1 MIKIIISLF
10 IFLIFSNFS
19 PAFAEYYLTLR
30 SDEVNL
36 RHGPSFSH
44 PIKLIYEKK
53 FLPVLVIDKSYNF
66 RKIID
71 HENNSGWIHISQLSK
86 KKAALSILDELIVF
100 QKPSI
105 YSKPLVKLE
114 IGRLCLV
121 KKCKNNW
128 CKIKT
133 GNYIGWIKKQ
143 KAHTFVFKKG
153 LNGLFFKGLRTI
165 E

>member
-1 MIKIIISLF
+1 MFYVNKILFFYFII
-10 IFLIFSNFS
+10 LIGSTS
-19 PAFAEYYLTLR
+19 FAEEGYYLTLR
-30 SDEVNL
+30 NDQVNL
-36 RHGPSFSH
+36 RQGPSLNY
-44 PIKLIYEKK
+44 PIKLVYNKK
-53 FLPVLVIDKSYNF
+53 FLPILIKDKSGNF
-66 RKIID
+66 RKVLD

-86 KKAALSILDELIVF
+86 KKAALNILDELIVF

-133 GNYIGWIKKQ
+133 GGYSGWVEKQ
-143 KAHTFVFKKG
+143 
-153 LNGLFFKGLRTI
+153 NLRGRL
-165 E
+165 

>member
-1 MIKIIISLF
+1 MFYVNKILFFYFII
-10 IFLIFSNFS
+10 LIGSIS
-19 PAFAEYYLTLR
+19 FADEGYYLTLR
-30 SDEVNL
+30 NDKVNL
-36 RHGPSFSH
+36 RQGPSLNY
-44 PIKLIYEKK
+44 PIKLVYNKK
-53 FLPVLVIDKSYNF
+53 FLPILIKDKSGNF
-66 RKIID
+66 RKVLD

-86 KKAALSILDELIVF
+86 KKAALSVLDELIVF

-133 GNYIGWIKKQ
+133 GGYSGWVEKQ
-143 KAHTFVFKKG
+143 
-153 LNGLFFKGLRTI
+153 NLRGRL
-165 E
+165 

>member
-1 MIKIIISLF
+1 MFYINRILFFYFII
-10 IFLIFSNFS
+10 LIGSTS
-19 PAFAEYYLTLR
+19 FADEGYYLTLR
-30 SDEVNL
+30 NDKVNL
-36 RHGPSFSH
+36 RQGPSLNY
-44 PIKLIYEKK
+44 PIKLVYNKK
-53 FLPVLVIDKSYNF
+53 FLPILIKDKSGNF
-66 RKIID
+66 RKVLD

-121 KKCKNNW
+121 KKCKKDW

-133 GNYIGWIKKQ
+133 GSYSGWVEKQ
-143 KAHTFVFKKG
+143 
-153 LNGLFFKGLRTI
+153 NLRGRL
-165 E
+165 

>member
-1 MIKIIISLF
+1 MFYINKILFFFFII
-10 IFLIFSNFS
+10 LIGSTS
-19 PAFAEYYLTLR
+19 FADEGYYLTLR
-30 SDEVNL
+30 NDKVNL
-36 RHGPSFSH
+36 RQGPSLNY
-44 PIKLIYEKK
+44 PVKLVYEKK
-53 FLPVLVIDKSYNF
+53 FLPILIKDKSGNF
-66 RKIID
+66 RKVLD

-121 KKCKNNW
+121 KKCKNDW

-133 GNYIGWIKKQ
+133 GGYSGWVEKQ
-143 KAHTFVFKKG
+143 
-153 LNGLFFKGLRTI
+153 NLRGRL
-165 E
+165 

>member
-1 MIKIIISLF
+1 MFYVNRILFFYFII
-10 IFLIFSNFS
+10 LIGSTS
-19 PAFAEYYLTLR
+19 FADEGYYLTLR
-30 SDEVNL
+30 NDKVNL
-36 RHGPSFSH
+36 RQGPSLNY
-44 PIKLIYEKK
+44 PIKLVYNKK
-53 FLPVLVIDKSYNF
+53 FLPILIKDKSGNF
-66 RKIID
+66 RKVLD

-128 CKIKT
+128 CKIET
-133 GNYIGWIKKQ
+133 GGYSGWVEKQ
-143 KAHTFVFKKG
+143 
-153 LNGLFFKGLRTI
+153 NLRGRL
-165 E
+165 

>member
-1 MIKIIISLF
+1 MFYINRILFFYFIILICSIS
-10 IFLIFSNFS
+10 
-19 PAFAEYYLTLR
+19 FADEGYYLTLR
-30 SDEVNL
+30 NDKVNL
-36 RHGPSFSH
+36 RQGPSLNY
-44 PIKLIYEKK
+44 PIKLVYNKK
-53 FLPVLVIDKSYNF
+53 FLPILIKDKSGNF
-66 RKIID
+66 RKVLD

-121 KKCKNNW
+121 KKCKKDW

-133 GNYIGWIKKQ
+133 GSYSGWVEKQ
-143 KAHTFVFKKG
+143 
-153 LNGLFFKGLRTI
+153 NLRGRL
-165 E
+165 

>member
-1 MIKIIISLF
+1 MEIRIVIILLQIQNIHKKVTDLTTYCIQELSKLPGITFTPGVAYNKKSQNTGIISF
-10 IFLIFSNFS
+10 KI
-19 PAFAEYYLTLR
+19 EYELEQII
-30 SDEVNL
+30 EVL
-36 RHGPSFSH
+36 
-44 PIKLIYEKK
+44 
-53 FLPVLVIDKSYNF
+53 
-66 RKIID
+66 D

-121 KKCKNNW
+121 KTCKNNW

-133 GNYIGWIKKQ
+133 GGYTGWVEKQ
-143 KAHTFVFKKG
+143 
-153 LNGLFFKGLRTI
+153 NLRGRL
-165 E
+165 